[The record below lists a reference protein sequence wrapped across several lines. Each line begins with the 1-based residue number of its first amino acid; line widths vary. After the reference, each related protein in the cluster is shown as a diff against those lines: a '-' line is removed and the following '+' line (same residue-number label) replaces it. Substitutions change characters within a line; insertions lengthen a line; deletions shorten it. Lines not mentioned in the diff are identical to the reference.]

1 MWTTPDRQWTLSD
14 LFFIFFPHLLFPFYF
29 HFWGLKI
36 SKSFLSLEPP
46 SYIVASVRDIR
57 NIITSS
63 STNTTPTQNSI
74 LPTVYQVNN
83 TGMDILKGWAS
94 DNCNK
99 MRERMFSQS
108 SNVSRDTSMSS
119 TKSSVVYHKRMEKNN
134 DMDINKD
141 VSPGLSYETSQ
152 EQTIHLST
160 TA

>member
-1 MWTTPDRQWTLSD
+1 
-14 LFFIFFPHLLFPFYF
+14 
-29 HFWGLKI
+29 
-36 SKSFLSLEPP
+36 
-46 SYIVASVRDIR
+46 
-57 NIITSS
+57 
-63 STNTTPTQNSI
+63 
-74 LPTVYQVNN
+74 
-83 TGMDILKGWAS
+83 
-94 DNCNK
+94 